1 MGVLYQSQGSL
12 LDIGV
17 SWDFERKTFVYS
29 DLREIQDDNDLVD
42 KKYVD
47 DVKQLVE
54 NAIVTELVY
63 EIGDDNQRT
72 YEEGVYVESI
82 EDVRNLDSR
91 LEKVE
96 LVVKDIRPNVRY
108 SLIRDMIQIPSGV
121 QKIEVQSVDII
132 SRGLPIYV
140 SFSFVLS
147 GEVGDRIRIRMN
159 RDLVQILDLSYCYV
173 GDNSVWSYSF
183 VDLPSFGQRVYYLYL
198 GESFN
203 GCEVS
208 YCSMVLMELGK

>member
-183 VDLPSFGQRVYYLYL
+183 VDYWAGH
-198 GESFN
+198 
-203 GCEVS
+203 
-208 YCSMVLMELGK
+208 